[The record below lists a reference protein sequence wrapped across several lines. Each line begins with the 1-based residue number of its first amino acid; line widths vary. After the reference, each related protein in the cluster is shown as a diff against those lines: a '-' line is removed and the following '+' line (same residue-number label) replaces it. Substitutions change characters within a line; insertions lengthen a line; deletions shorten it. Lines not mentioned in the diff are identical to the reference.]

1 MGVYIFIGFGNMQ
14 RRPNRDMSRMMLPFM
29 MGGGDAFD
37 AMEDMMPMMMM
48 NRMF

>member
-14 RRPNRDMSRMMLPFM
+14 TRPNRDMSRMMLPFM

>member
-1 MGVYIFIGFGNMQ
+1 MGVIFIGPGNMQ
-14 RRPNRDMSRMMLPFM
+14 TRPNSDMSRMMLPWM
-29 MGGGDAFD
+29 MGGGDALD